1 MVLYKVAKEFGNSTS
16 AIPES
21 VFYTLKEAR
30 KRKKERGAGY
40 AIFKLVPTEFS
51 KHMSSSKRVYYY
63 KKVK

>member
-16 AIPES
+16 AMPES

-30 KRKKERGAGY
+30 KRLKEKGEGY
-40 AIFKLVPTEFS
+40 CIFKLVPTDYS
-51 KHMSSSKRVYYY
+51 KHMSPSRRVYYY